1 MADDDKT
8 QEQQRK
14 AGESL
19 LEHVRV
25 TAQVAGQ
32 ETKTP
37 YQSGAELDGVYT
49 VQESRDRAAHIPPLH
64 EREGP
69 TPKEMER
76 DLKEYDSWAKSQG
89 RDTWG
94 EGLNEKDV
102 DGLHKQEEAK
112 SAKGGKDG
120 MTPEQQE
127 RVDQSLKN
135 ANVQRESMGGASDVS
150 NKPTPNDPSSMDK
163 AREVG
168 QDLNKSGVTMD
179 KE

>member
-1 MADDDKT
+1 MPDDEKD
-8 QEQQRK
+8 EARRK
-14 AGESL
+14 AAESL
-19 LEHVRV
+19 REHDRM
-25 TAQVAGQ
+25 TAQAGQ
-32 ETKTP
+32 GEKSAP
-37 YQSGAELDGVYT
+37 YQAGAELDGNYT
-49 VQESRDRAAHIPPLH
+49 VQESRDRAGHIPGLH

-76 DLKEYDSWAKSQG
+76 DLKEYDAWAKTEG

-94 EGLNEKDV
+94 GGLNEKDV
-102 DGLHKQEEAK
+102 DGLHREQEAK
-112 SAKGGKDG
+112 STKGGKDG

-135 ANVQRESMGGASDVS
+135 ANIQRESMSGASDVS
-150 NKPTPNDPSSMDK
+150 SKPAPNDPSQMDK

-168 QDLNKSGVTMD
+168 QDLNKNGVTMD